1 MGCSLLGSSVHAV
14 LQARKLESR
23 GSSWPRDW
31 TWVSDT
37 SCISKQVFVF
47 TTSATWEAPTSFLLH
62 STLASVK
69 RALRELFCRRQET
82 IGIRV
87 ITSLTKKINLANQM
101 HKNQKSYPVTSI
113 TNMQDI
119 KMHRNTEWTGMSMV
133 SSQILSF
140 LHWISTL
147 AQNRWVSRWKTWNIT
162 WYILEHLIYE
172 TFPFYTPA
180 YVTFSINSEYIYQ
193 ARALRR

>member
-1 MGCSLLGSSVHAV
+1 M
-14 LQARKLESR
+14 
-23 GSSWPRDW
+23 
-31 TWVSDT
+31 
-37 SCISKQVFVF
+37 
-47 TTSATWEAPTSFLLH
+47 
-62 STLASVK
+62 K

-87 ITSLTKKINLANQM
+87 ITSLAKKINLVNQM

-119 KMHRNTEWTGMSMV
+119 KMHRNTEWAGMSMV

-147 AQNRWVSRWKTWNIT
+147 AQNG
-162 WYILEHLIYE
+162 
-172 TFPFYTPA
+172 
-180 YVTFSINSEYIYQ
+180 
-193 ARALRR
+193 